1 MRFFAP
7 SYDISFLFDHFD
19 REIILFLSDNKRF
32 HEIRIIVILIDNSY
46 IVVCKLVLIPFCL
59 FVNIW
64 K

>member
-1 MRFFAP
+1 MRFFVP
-7 SYDISFLFDHFD
+7 YDISFLFDYFD
-19 REIILFLSDNKRF
+19 REVILFLSDNKRF

-46 IVVCKLVLIPFCL
+46 IDVCKLVLILFCL